1 LLLIAKGICAVL
13 QGDLWYSR
21 KALTKCLVGPKS
33 LTDSSTHPAVSGLT
47 FREKEILA
55 CIASGYSS
63 KAMAEEFSISL
74 HTVKTH
80 IYNVYKKINVNN
92 RLQASLWATKYL

>member
-1 LLLIAKGICAVL
+1 LL
-13 QGDLWYSR
+13 R
-21 KALTKCLVGPKS
+21 
-33 LTDSSTHPAVSGLT
+33 LT
-47 FREKEILA
+47 FREREILA

-63 KAMAEEFSISL
+63 KAMAKKFSISL